1 MPHSGAAQR
10 TITATPATAMAA
22 TAALAEAASSGGGR
36 VGTADASPSVVEVWF
51 GPPVGEPA
59 PSSESFVDP
68 ELCSDAFW
76 EVVGTAWPSSADV
89 DDTLDASSPEARLD
103 VDVAVEDGAEIGVV
117 EVVVDDWVV
126 EDEEEVGVAVTVKL
140 LLLRVV
146 VVEDR
151 VVEDEDEE
159 EVRVAV
165 TVRLL
170 LLRLVVAEDDEE
182 VAVAVTVELLLVKVV
197 AVEDDVLVDVAV
209 LVLVDGCVRAQ
220 STNDVLAAAEA
231 RPSEFAQ

>member
-1 MPHSGAAQR
+1 
-10 TITATPATAMAA
+10 
-22 TAALAEAASSGGGR
+22 
-36 VGTADASPSVVEVWF
+36 
-51 GPPVGEPA
+51 VGEPA

-117 EVVVDDWVV
+117 EVV
-126 EDEEEVGVAVTVKL
+126 
-140 LLLRVV
+140 
-146 VVEDR
+146 
-151 VVEDEDEE
+151 
-159 EVRVAV
+159 
-165 TVRLL
+165 
-170 LLRLVVAEDDEE
+170 AEDDEE